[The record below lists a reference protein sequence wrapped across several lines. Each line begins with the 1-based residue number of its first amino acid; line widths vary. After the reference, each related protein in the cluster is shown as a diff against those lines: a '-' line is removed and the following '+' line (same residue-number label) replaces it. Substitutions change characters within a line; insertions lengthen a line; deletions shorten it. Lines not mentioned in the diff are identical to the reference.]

1 MGGPTPSEEWMG
13 GGIAEK
19 GVGEGEGGGTALVCT
34 IKNLNKKNLTK
45 KILYTY
51 VRYLDSIQ
59 PTPTFQHPQGPS
71 NMSPSKL
78 HVSSV

>member
-34 IKNLNKKNLTK
+34 IKNLNKK
-45 KILYTY
+45 I
-51 VRYLDSIQ
+51 
-59 PTPTFQHPQGPS
+59 
-71 NMSPSKL
+71 
-78 HVSSV
+78 